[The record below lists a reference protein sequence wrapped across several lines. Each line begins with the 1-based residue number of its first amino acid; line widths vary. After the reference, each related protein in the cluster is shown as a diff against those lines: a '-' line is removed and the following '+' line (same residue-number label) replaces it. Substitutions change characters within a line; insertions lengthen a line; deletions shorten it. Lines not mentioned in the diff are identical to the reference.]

1 MIVLKEECK
10 FKNNNRKHTHKK
22 TTITKK
28 KKPPQIFNDRV
39 DGITF

>member
-22 TTITKK
+22 TTITTKK
-28 KKPPQIFNDRV
+28 TPQIFNDRV